1 MIWDWGGF
9 ALMVYAAMFVLT
21 YFVNMQIK
29 SMTRTLALMRA
40 FLWPLWWATARPKTW
55 CSADVSSTRAKP
67 SSWA

>member
-9 ALMVYAAMFVLT
+9 ALMVYGAMFVLT

-40 FLWPLWWATARPKTW
+40 SVWWLWWATGRPG
-55 CSADVSSTRAKP
+55 KP
-67 SSWA
+67 EGQRYG